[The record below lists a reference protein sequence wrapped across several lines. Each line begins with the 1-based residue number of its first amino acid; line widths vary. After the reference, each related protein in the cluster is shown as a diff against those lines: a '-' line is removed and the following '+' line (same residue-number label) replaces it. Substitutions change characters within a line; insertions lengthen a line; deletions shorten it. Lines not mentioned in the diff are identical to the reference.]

1 MSQILK
7 KIWVE
12 GPNGETLVR
21 EYYVN
26 EPELNPYRKPVS
38 ENEKGELVGGT
49 PLELRNRKA
58 KRQMARKIRGDELG
72 YTWTMGYNNCVGRY
86 TQGGKYPRFSGS
98 SLNRNR
104 QLSMNFDENK
114 KDIQAGQRDTF
125 KMALKVAGKFSES
138 GLRWPEE
145 LRNYIMLRNSET
157 ERKFRL
163 WFSTTQGGDAD
174 PLPMHV
180 HVLSARS
187 RGKIKD
193 KATAFFRASAGD
205 RVFCTL
211 TFIAAVD
218 DRTGVAILNK
228 FLTALRKKFPK
239 LLYLW
244 VAERQENNVE
254 FPGNIHFHMILNK
267 RLPVGQWNAMWVLQQ
282 YNEGLV
288 GKNEYGEQV
297 DKAEILRLYDLDV
310 KEKYC
315 GARGRNG
322 KKISRLQKVFNPF
335 DVKRV
340 RSIGG
345 LSMYLT
351 KYITKQKKNDPFG
364 CSVWHCS
371 RRVSQLFTRTTVG
384 PSAFAYMKSPANF
397 RVDKETGEC
406 WAAREDRQAF
416 YVIIYANNKTAPL
429 KYLKEME
436 QINRWI
442 SAGETVDRMPEI
454 DDDDYRKYFC
464 KN

>member
-26 EPELNPYRKPVS
+26 EPGPNHYRPVPVT
-38 ENEKGELVGGT
+38 ENEKGEFVGGT
-49 PLELRNRKA
+49 ARRRVIKKIRRTVA
-58 KRQMARKIRGDELG
+58 KRIRTDELP

-86 TQGGKYPRFSGS
+86 VPGGNYPRFSGS
-98 SLNRNR
+98 SLNRNK
-104 QLSMNFDENK
+104 QLSIDFHEKNENVSRATRASLEMAYK
-114 KDIQAGQRDTF
+114 IVAEYLGRQEALPGEVTDLLKRKD
-125 KMALKVAGKFSES
+125 SES
-138 GLRWPEE
+138 
-145 LRNYIMLRNSET
+145 
-157 ERKFRL
+157 ERKFRD
-163 WFSTTQGGDAD
+163 W
-174 PLPMHV
+174 LPV
-180 HVLSARS
+180 TEDRPVFGIGLPIHVLSGRS

-193 KATAFFRASAGD
+193 KATAFFRAAAGD

-218 DRTGVAILNK
+218 DRTGVSILNK
-228 FLTALRKKFPK
+228 FLTAMRKKFGN

-267 RLPVGQWNAMWVLQQ
+267 RLPVGQWNALWVLQQ
-282 YNEGLV
+282 YNDGLV
-288 GKNEYGEQV
+288 GRNEYGEQV

-310 KEKYC
+310 KEKFRA
-315 GARGRNG
+315 ARGRNG

-335 DVKRV
+335 DVKKV
-340 RSIGG
+340 QSIGG

-351 KYITKQKKNDPFG
+351 KYITKQKNYPFG
-364 CSVWHCS
+364 CSTWHCS
-371 RRVSQLFTRTTVG
+371 RRVSRMFTRTTVG

-397 RVDKETGEC
+397 TVDKTTGEC
-406 WAAREDRQAF
+406 WAPMEKREAF
-416 YVIIYANNKTAPL
+416 YVIIYANNKSAPL

-436 QINRWI
+436 QINKWI
-442 SAGETVDRMPEI
+442 LGGEEITRMPEI
-454 DDDDYRKYFC
+454 DDDHYRKIFC